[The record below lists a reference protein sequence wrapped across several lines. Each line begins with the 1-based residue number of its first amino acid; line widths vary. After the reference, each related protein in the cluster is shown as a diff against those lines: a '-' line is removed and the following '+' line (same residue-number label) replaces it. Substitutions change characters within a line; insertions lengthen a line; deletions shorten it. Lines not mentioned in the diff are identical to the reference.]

1 MKIQL
6 INPDIMTARTQKVA
20 AAVREVAVVGTQI
33 LAMQSATGLAST
45 ESATNDAAVQM
56 AAWCRPFSVW

>member
-56 AAWCRPFSVW
+56 AAWCRPLSVW